1 MADVRNRR
9 LFPGLL
15 LIMIGS
21 LFLLENLGVIPY
33 EVKRF
38 IFSWQGWVIMIGCV
52 FLISR
57 PNQPTGLIM
66 ITIGIFFMIPE
77 ILDIRFNMHL
87 YWPVILIILGV
98 FFIVRH
104 QRSESP
110 RPAKGESTSNWLDDT
125 SVFGGG
131 DVIVTSDNFQ
141 GGKATY
147 IFGGSSINLSRAKIT
162 QGRAVIDLFIMF
174 GGTSIIVPS
183 DWNVRNEVTAI
194 FGGFS
199 DERKPSPD
207 TVIDEKK
214 ELIIKGTVI
223 FGGGDIKNFA

>member
-1 MADVRNRR
+1 MLRNMNI
-9 LFPGLL
+9 L
-15 LIMIGS
+15 
-21 LFLLENLGVIPY
+21 PY
-33 EVKRF
+33 EIERHLF
-38 IFSWQGWVIMIGCV
+38 DWTGWLIMIGCV
-52 FLISR
+52 FLIAR
-57 PNQPTGLIM
+57 PTQPTGLIL
-66 ITIGIFFMIPE
+66 IVIGVFFLIPDIFN
-77 ILDIRFNMHL
+77 IRFNFQQ
-87 YWPVILIILGV
+87 YWPLILIVLGV
-98 FFIVRH
+98 FFLIRH
-104 QRSESP
+104 QRGLPDAPNKKE
-110 RPAKGESTSNWLDDT
+110 TSIDVLDDT

-131 DVIVTSDNFQ
+131 DVLVVSDNFR

-147 IFGGSSINLSRAKIT
+147 IFGGSTINLSRAKIS
-162 QGRAVIDLFIMF
+162 QGKAVIDLFIMF

-214 ELIIKGTVI
+214 ELIIKGTVL